1 MVVIIMNNEEIAREL
16 EETQRALG
24 DTQEALLQVC
34 EVCARLRCVL
44 RVKGVV
50 DDLDNSFIKLT
61 ISEDEYT
68 KKYKEQNSLSS
79 LYSQLF
85 DPTRWADIIKNNNG
99 DT

>member
-1 MVVIIMNNEEIAREL
+1 MSNEELAREL
-16 EETQRALG
+16 EETRSVLG

-44 RVKGVV
+44 RVKGVI
-50 DDLDNSFIKLT
+50 DDLDNSFITLK
-61 ISEDEYT
+61 ISEEEYT

-85 DPTRWADIIKNNNG
+85 DPTRWTDTTKNNDG